1 MKKDIDILIVD
12 NRPILVQG
20 LKFIFQTN
28 FNKDCYIHVN
38 AVYSYQKALKM
49 IRSLMI
55 KSINIDVVYLNIDM
69 NYENDM
75 GLLNTKGYIDK
86 IKSSLPNTK
95 IILVTSKKNDYRIYN
110 IIKTHK
116 PLGFILENE
125 TTYDELIKL
134 FVHVF
139 NSNKYYSKTI
149 NSIMSS
155 YKFKNQFLWID
166 EIDYHILC
174 FLKQGIKLNKYSKY
188 LPLTYS
194 AIEKR
199 KYKLKDI
206 LAFKKCTDDQ
216 LIEEAIKRKI
226 L

>member
-1 MKKDIDILIVD
+1 MKKDVNVLIID

-28 FNKDCYIHVN
+28 FNKDYCIHIN

-69 NYENDM
+69 YYANNI
-75 GLLNTKGYIDK
+75 GLLNTKDYIDK
-86 IKSSLPNTK
+86 IKFSLPNTK
-95 IILVTSKKNDYRIYN
+95 IILVSTKKNDYRIYN

-139 NSNKYYSKTI
+139 NSNKYYCKTV

-155 YKFKNQFLWID
+155 FKNQFLWVD
-166 EIDYHILC
+166 EIDYHILY

-206 LAFKKCTDDQ
+206 LVFKKCTDDQ
-216 LIEEAIKRKI
+216 LIEEAMKRRI